1 MLIAI
6 KKHILIFMMLLP
18 ALICQAQQDAQFN
31 QYIFNGI
38 YINPAYAGYKEQVFL
53 HSALRSQ
60 WVGVDGAPQTASVA
74 IDGVTDY
81 TRNVGLGLL
90 ISHDQIGAQS
100 NLSAYA
106 NYAYRLQ
113 VGKLESTRLSF
124 GLGLGAVQLGIDGSK
139 MNPTDLNDQFIPQT
153 KLTTLLPDARAGIY
167 FSTLHYFAGFSAVNI
182 LGQYVKSGRDSEL
195 LTPIPKPHYYLSA
208 GALLV
213 VNPSMKFKPSF
224 LLKDDLAGPSSLDL
238 NAFMLFKERFWLG
251 GFYRTSIITYNKDYL
266 ERDLRKKSAVGV
278 IAQIFATEKLRID
291 YSFDYSLNK
300 LRNYNYGSHEIS
312 IGLYFGNSRSDQPK
326 CYF

>member
-1 MLIAI
+1 M
-6 KKHILIFMMLLP
+6 KKHLIV
-18 ALICQAQQDAQFN
+18 LIIVFSSVVSRAQQDAQFS

-53 HSALRSQ
+53 QSSLRSQ
-60 WVGVDGAPQTASVA
+60 WIGVDGAPQTASVA

-81 TRNVGLGLL
+81 RRNVGLGLL
-90 ISHDQIGAQS
+90 IAHDRIGAQS
-100 NLSAYA
+100 TLATYA

-113 VGKLESTRLSF
+113 IGRLESSRLAL
-124 GLGLGAVQLGIDGSK
+124 GLGLGAVQLGIDGNK
-139 MNPTDLNDQFIPQT
+139 LRPIDPTDQSVPQT
-153 KLTTLLPDARAGIY
+153 KQSLILPDARAGVY
-167 FSTLHYFAGFSAVNI
+167 FSNENYFAGFSIDNI
-182 LGQYVKSGRDSEL
+182 LAQYMKKETDSEVM
-195 LTPIPKPHYYLSA
+195 TPIPKPHYYVTG

-213 VNPSMKFKPSF
+213 VNPTMKFKPSF
-224 LLKDDLAGPSSLDL
+224 LIKDDMAGPTSLDI

-251 GFYRTSIITYNKDYL
+251 GFYRTSFTLYNKDYL
-266 ERDLRKKSAVGV
+266 QRDLQKSSAVGI
-278 IAQIFATEKLRID
+278 IAEVFATEKLRID

-312 IGLYFGNSRSDQPK
+312 IGIFFGRSRADQPQ

>member
-1 MLIAI
+1 M
-6 KKHILIFMMLLP
+6 KKHLILLMIVFS
-18 ALICQAQQDAQFN
+18 ALVSRAQQDAQFS

-53 HSALRSQ
+53 QSSLRSQ
-60 WVGVDGAPQTASVA
+60 WIGVEGAPQTASVA

-81 TRNVGLGLL
+81 RKNVGLGLL
-90 ISHDQIGAQS
+90 IAHDRIGAQS
-100 NLSAYA
+100 TLSAYA

-113 VGKLESTRLSF
+113 VGRLESSRLALGF
-124 GLGLGAVQLGIDGSK
+124 GLGAVQLGIDGTKLRAIDVVDPSV
-139 MNPTDLNDQFIPQT
+139 PQT
-153 KLTTLLPDARAGIY
+153 KQNIILPDARAGVY
-167 FSTLHYFAGFSAVNI
+167 FSNEHYFAGFSVDNI
-182 LGQYVKSGRDSEL
+182 LAQYMKKATDSEV
-195 LTPIPKPHYYLSA
+195 LTPIPKPHYYLTG

-224 LLKDDLAGPSSLDL
+224 LIKDDLAGPSSLDL

-251 GFYRTSIITYNKDYL
+251 GFYRTSFTLYNKDYL
-266 ERDLRKKSAVGV
+266 QRDLQKSSAVGI
-278 IAQIFATEKLRID
+278 IAEIFATEKLRID

-312 IGLYFGNSRSDQPK
+312 IGILFGNSRSDQPK